1 MQTEILED
9 SELDFEEGH
18 REKIEYLENAMIKA
32 TRNSDYDTFMAM
44 WNEMKELCESG
55 GAGGIHYFSQFYS
68 NDPRIKELKQIKDG
82 PKYHSVLDM
91 LSEEGPSESKDIYML
106 VENADYKMLRSLVSK
121 KAIKRIPDSAI
132 YYIDGQDISK
142 VVERIR
148 SQQMREKRIG
158 LGLQALGQGV
168 LLNVRDYQAGQFGQ
182 VGLRGTALDQA
193 DSFSSCHC
201 VSFLSFLV
209 VWFTGRRGRLPCRPP
224 AASSGQ
230 DRPAS
235 RRGRAGS
242 LRGLP

>member
-1 MQTEILED
+1 VQTEILED

-148 SQQMREKRIG
+148 SQQMREKRIAEEYTGKIPELTFPSEEEFHGMMYRALENIQSQAETRKKSEKTLTWKRKG
-158 LGLQALGQGV
+158 L
-168 LLNVRDYQAGQFGQ
+168 
-182 VGLRGTALDQA
+182 
-193 DSFSSCHC
+193 FSL
-201 VSFLSFLV
+201 F
-209 VWFTGRRGRLPCRPP
+209 
-224 AASSGQ
+224 
-230 DRPAS
+230 S
-235 RRGRAGS
+235 RK
-242 LRGLP
+242 

>member
-1 MQTEILED
+1 
-9 SELDFEEGH
+9 
-18 REKIEYLENAMIKA
+18 MIKA

-68 NDPRIKELKQIKDG
+68 NDPRIKGLKQIKDG

-121 KAIKRIPDSAI
+121 KAIKRIPDSVI

-148 SQQMREKRIG
+148 SQKIREKRIAEEYTG
-158 LGLQALGQGV
+158 KVPELTFPSEEEFHGMMYRALENIQSQAETRKKSEKTLTRKRKGI
-168 LLNVRDYQAGQFGQ
+168 
-182 VGLRGTALDQA
+182 
-193 DSFSSCHC
+193 FSLFSKK
-201 VSFLSFLV
+201 
-209 VWFTGRRGRLPCRPP
+209 
-224 AASSGQ
+224 
-230 DRPAS
+230 
-235 RRGRAGS
+235 
-242 LRGLP
+242 